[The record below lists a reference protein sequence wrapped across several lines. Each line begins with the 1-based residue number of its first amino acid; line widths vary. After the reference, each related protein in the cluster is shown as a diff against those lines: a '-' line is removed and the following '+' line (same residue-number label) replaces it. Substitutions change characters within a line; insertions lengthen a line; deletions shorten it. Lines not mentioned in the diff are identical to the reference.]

1 MVPDDSHGK
10 CVVDCSTD
18 EIFVDERQS
27 VLLLF
32 KNLPISS
39 GVFFFQEKDDH
50 RGGNSWLR
58 EDLAHQG
65 DGL

>member
-1 MVPDDSHGK
+1 M
-10 CVVDCSTD
+10 
-18 EIFVDERQS
+18 
-27 VLLLF
+27 LLLF

-39 GVFFFQEKDDH
+39 RVFFFQEKDDH

-65 DGL
+65 GGLQMYLCETVIVIIVMPWKMELVGVLV

>member
-1 MVPDDSHGK
+1 M
-10 CVVDCSTD
+10 VDCSTD

-39 GVFFFQEKDDH
+39 RVFFFQEKDDH

>member
-1 MVPDDSHGK
+1 M
-10 CVVDCSTD
+10 VDCSTG
-18 EIFVDERQS
+18 EIFVGERQS

-32 KNLPISS
+32 KNLPITS

>member
-1 MVPDDSHGK
+1 M
-10 CVVDCSTD
+10 VDCSTD

-39 GVFFFQEKDDH
+39 GFFFFQEKDDH